1 MWKLMVKRNY
11 MTASGYEAIDKMYFE
26 SEVLEELLTIIYSF
40 KTFGIGNFEYL
51 INYEYQNQKAE
62 DNEDEI

>member
-1 MWKLMVKRNY
+1 